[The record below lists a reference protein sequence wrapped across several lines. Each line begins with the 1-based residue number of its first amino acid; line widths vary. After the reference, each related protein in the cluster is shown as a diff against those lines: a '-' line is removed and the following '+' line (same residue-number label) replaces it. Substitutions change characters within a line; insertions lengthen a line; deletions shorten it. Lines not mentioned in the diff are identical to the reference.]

1 MFYHCIVYIANEG
14 HHIKRRVWRYQ
25 RGIIIH
31 YILLFV
37 SEPLSQI
44 KDADQDYS
52 SIRLE
57 FEVPCEDIPVNIIT
71 YNISYTTLS
80 QSCSEN
86 EFNTTRWKSCYF
98 DWPCEIT
105 GLHSYQDYYIQVQET
120 AAFKVGIWS
129 EAFLVKTDPY
139 SKCRNYLFAFSLPS
153 QRLIELL
160 LSIGVRRS
168 SVIVVVILVIFTKL
182 HNQMELNMEGMIIE
196 RGDSVLCKWSSS
208 LYREINWK

>member
-1 MFYHCIVYIANEG
+1 
-14 HHIKRRVWRYQ
+14 
-25 RGIIIH
+25 
-31 YILLFV
+31 LLFV

-120 AAFKVGIWS
+120 AAYKVGIWS

-196 RGDSVLCKWSSS
+196 RGDSVLCK
-208 LYREINWK
+208 